1 LRILLIEDDP
11 ETSGFVA
18 KGLREAGHVVDAIAD
33 GSDGL
38 HRATSDPYDVMIV
51 DRMIP
56 IIDGLSVVKAARA
69 AGVTAP
75 TLMLTAMGGVE
86 DRVSGL
92 EGGADDYLVKPF
104 SFAEL
109 SARVNALG
117 RRAPI
122 REQQTALTVGDLFLD
137 RLRHQVRRGEQLIDL
152 QTREYR
158 LLEVLMLHAGRVV
171 TRTMLLEEIWGFR
184 FDPGTNIVET
194 HISRLRSK
202 IDRGGDKPLIHTIR
216 GSGYVIRAD

>member
-1 LRILLIEDDP
+1 MRILLIEDDS
-11 ETSGFVA
+11 ETSAFVS
-18 KGLREAGHVVDAIAD
+18 KGLREAGHVVEAIAN
-33 GSDGL
+33 GRDGL
-38 HRATSDPYDVMIV
+38 HRATSDSYDVMIV

-56 IIDGLSVVKAARA
+56 LIDGLSVVRAARA
-69 AGVTAP
+69 AGVNTP

-109 SARVNALG
+109 SARINALG
-117 RRAPI
+117 RRAPM
-122 REQQTALTVGDLFLD
+122 REEQTALAVADLSLD
-137 RLRHQVRRGEQLIDL
+137 RLRQQVRRGDQLIDL

-158 LLEVLMLHAGRVV
+158 LLEALMLHAGRVV
-171 TRTMLLEEIWGFR
+171 TRTMLLQEIWGFR